1 MHYKKSY
8 KSKNSQIISSS
19 EIGQFNYCSIAWYLK
34 KCGYEPKSP
43 NILIGKDKHIKV
55 GKLIEKTQ
63 VSIKRYKFI
72 ASLAYLLLFFGI
84 VILII
89 GVIL

>member
-1 MHYKKSY
+1 MHYNKSSKY
-8 KSKNSQIISSS
+8 KNSQIISSS
-19 EIGQFNYCSIAWYLK
+19 EIGQFYYCSIAWYLK

-43 NILIGKDKHIKV
+43 NIIIGKNKHIKV

-63 VSIKRYKFI
+63 VNIKRYRLI
-72 ASLAYLLLFFGI
+72 VSLAYLLLFFGI
-84 VILII
+84 IILII